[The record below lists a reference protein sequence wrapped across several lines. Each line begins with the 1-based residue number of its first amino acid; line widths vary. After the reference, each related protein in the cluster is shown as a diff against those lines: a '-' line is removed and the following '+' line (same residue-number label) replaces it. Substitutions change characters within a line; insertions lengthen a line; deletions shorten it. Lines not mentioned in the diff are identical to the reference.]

1 MPEAEVEGV
10 SDCPAAEEPEA
21 LPPEPPDWLI
31 VEEEPP
37 AAVPPEAAGF
47 VPTVAP
53 VLGCM
58 AEEPEV
64 VDPEPVAAGRS
75 VPPDGAGLV

>member
-10 SDCPAAEEPEA
+10 SDCPAVEEPEA
-21 LPPEPPDWLI
+21 LPPDWLM

-64 VDPEPVAAGRS
+64 VDPEPAAAGRS